1 MPGLDAANIAFNLL
15 KVVSGSVALGPILL
29 GAAKPA
35 HIVTPSTTV
44 RGLLNMS
51 ALAIADTERRG
62 GAAEPASER
71 PKGAPTC
78 TPPDRGE
85 GFDLEPSEGGDH
97 APHRA
102 IDRGSIATIRN
113 APMPSSSAAAP
124 TSPVAAFWAGP
135 ASAR

>member
-1 MPGLDAANIAFNLL
+1 MREVLHILTDWNAALEVEGEMHADAALSSFIRDEIFPHARLKGRANLLVMPGLDAANIAFNLL

-62 GAAEPASER
+62 GAAEPSAAR
-71 PKGAPTC
+71 AKGAP
-78 TPPDRGE
+78 E
-85 GFDLEPSEGGDH
+85 VH
-97 APHRA
+97 AA
-102 IDRGSIATIRN
+102 
-113 APMPSSSAAAP
+113 
-124 TSPVAAFWAGP
+124 
-135 ASAR
+135 